1 MTDKEPFS
9 RRELLGGR
17 FFGSIARHLAGA
29 IEQRLDAVEQSVR
42 EFSAEATTPPDVP
55 PMPVLHRPPGAVD
68 EIAFTARCT
77 RCDAC
82 LRACPPGAITHAGAI
97 FGKAAGTPVI
107 EPKDKA
113 CVMCE
118 DLPCVSACVAEGVRV
133 LHPALPVKM
142 ATARIIK
149 PSCLPYRGT
158 ACDECVKACPVD
170 GAIELRHG
178 VPVIHENTCTGCGLC
193 QQVCPAPRNA
203 IAVVPVGKRPPMPE
217 DEPAEEET

>member
-17 FFGSIARHLAGA
+17 LFGSIAKHLAGA

-42 EFSAEATTPPDVP
+42 EFTAESAVPPEVP

-68 EIAFTARCT
+68 EITFTALCT

-82 LRACPPGAITHAGAI
+82 LKACPVGAIVHADAI

-107 EPKDKA
+107 EPKRKA
-113 CVMCE
+113 CVMCD

-133 LHPALPVKM
+133 LHPSLPVKM

-149 PSCLPYRGT
+149 PSCLAYRGT

-170 GAIELRHG
+170 GAIELRGG

-203 IAVVPVGKRPPMPE
+203 IAVVPVGKRPPMPVDEPTE
-217 DEPAEEET
+217 DET